1 LKINTTILRSNFVE
15 NLAEDAF
22 HRIWVAGELGIE
34 LLSTENLQLLPVE
47 SLQSEEMAELMKAP
61 VSFLMT
67 TRTGNLWL
75 CSRGHIYKVMFN
87 STGTVKKVI
96 RISDTPIHERGC
108 VLSEID
114 GYVWFFHKG
123 KMCRI
128 SESVASS
135 QEPQPVS
142 VSLDISPLEAVF
154 SIFHCQ
160 NNVWIGTSNG
170 LYCYDLTTDTSLHY
184 VHDAQNPSS
193 LSQNYVTS
201 ITSTRDNQVIVG
213 TLLGLNVFNAS
224 TSDFTRIQAGEVM
237 EMHGLSCNFINTLY
251 ADDENDII
259 WVGTEIG
266 GISKMFPSRL
276 SVINYYHQQNLP
288 SSLSRNP
295 VNAIVEDEYQT
306 LWVGTVEGGLNCR
319 LKGSDT
325 FLHYT
330 TEAPAY
336 LAHNTVS
343 VLVIDDKDRL
353 YVGTWGGGLGW
364 INRKPSASKR
374 YVPLPLSD
382 PFVSSLAFD
391 PVSHLLWI
399 GTMNNVYV
407 YNPADGIVSEP
418 FLNEG
423 KEVVNQNALGM
434 CITREREL
442 WISSPF
448 GLLRINLTAY
458 DKGQLKYQKYVY
470 QLDNPASKR
479 RERITS
485 IFQAK
490 DGTIWLGSNGNGFY
504 KAMKK
509 GNDYQFLAFT
519 KNDGLVSNS
528 VRGMLEDW
536 YGNIWISTDNGLSCF
551 NVKEE
556 SFRNYSQIDGLVSD
570 QFYWNA
576 GALSF
581 DKERLF
587 FGSQKGLTEIHPMI
601 ETEHQ
606 RKFPLAF
613 THCKVFGQEV
623 FPQSG
628 EIVMHESDK
637 SLSIE
642 FSALDYALESQAQY
656 SYRLKGFDDA
666 WVTVPSNR
674 NNATYTNLYPGK
686 YVFQLRYA
694 PDGKH
699 WLART
704 EELTIV
710 VNPYFYKTPWFLL
723 SVLFVIL
730 FGGYR
735 ILRWRYQ
742 ALKRQQ
748 NLLHQMVEERTSEL
762 EEQKKLLSNQ
772 TQELSEQNKL
782 LKDQNE
788 KITAQKNQI
797 LEMSRK
803 VEELTVDKLAFFTN
817 ITHEFRTPLTL
828 IVGPI
833 ERALKLSYNPQVIE
847 QLHLVERNS
856 KYLLSLVNQLMDF
869 RKVEEGRIKIAT
881 NYGNLKEFML
891 EIVPPFADYAKNR
904 GINLQLYLRLPDPFL
919 MFDEDVMRK
928 IMTNLISNALKFT
941 PKGGNVGIYVGVIGQ
956 ATEKKLFIS
965 VRDTGKGI
973 PENDIERIFMQ
984 FYQSDNRSL
993 ESVSGQSG
1001 TGIGLYLC
1009 RKLIDLLDGKI
1020 YAKNNPLK
1028 GASFRI
1034 LLPAL
1039 YGDTQIHSESEME
1052 KEDIAIDVPRNGK
1065 MVILV
1070 VEDNKD
1076 MRDYIR
1082 SILAEYYNVLEAS
1095 QGEEALALLHANNVD
1110 FIISDLMMPVMDGME
1125 LSRRVKNDFSISHIP
1140 FLMLTAKTSDEAR
1153 LESYKMGAD
1162 AFLLKP
1168 FDENMLLARISN
1180 ILENRKRFQQ
1190 KFSIDMNT
1198 DSLEVEENSGD
1209 KKFLNKAMSVV
1220 KENYKNPDFE
1230 VSDFIEAVGISKSLL
1245 NKKMQSLT
1253 GQSAGQFIRNYRLNL
1268 ARELLLKNKVNRT
1281 MNISEIAYEVGFN
1294 DPKYFTRCFTKHFNV
1309 TPSSLLED

>member
-1 LKINTTILRSNFVE
+1 MKRQSLLLYLFLIFCLCRPAGLLYAVQNSSRFSLASITINDGLPYNFVDDIIKSDDGYLWVATYGGGVARYDGNEFVVFNTNTTDQRRLLRSNFVE
-15 NLAEDAF
+15 KLAEDAF
-22 HRIWVAGELGIE
+22 HRIWVAGESGIE

-47 SLQSEEMAELMKAP
+47 SLQSEEMAGLMKAP

-128 SESVASS
+128 SESVTSS

-251 ADDENDII
+251 ADDENDIV

-288 SSLSRNP
+288 GSLSCNP

-343 VLVIDDKDRL
+343 VLVMDDKDHL

-407 YNPADGIVSEP
+407 YNPADGTVSEP

-485 IFQAK
+485 IFKRKTGQ
-490 DGTIWLGSNGNGFY
+490 
-504 KAMKK
+504 
-509 GNDYQFLAFT
+509 
-519 KNDGLVSNS
+519 
-528 VRGMLEDW
+528 
-536 YGNIWISTDNGLSCF
+536 YGW
-551 NVKEE
+551 
-556 SFRNYSQIDGLVSD
+556 
-570 QFYWNA
+570 
-576 GALSF
+576 
-581 DKERLF
+581 
-587 FGSQKGLTEIHPMI
+587 
-601 ETEHQ
+601 
-606 RKFPLAF
+606 
-613 THCKVFGQEV
+613 EV
-623 FPQSG
+623 
-628 EIVMHESDK
+628 
-637 SLSIE
+637 
-642 FSALDYALESQAQY
+642 
-656 SYRLKGFDDA
+656 
-666 WVTVPSNR
+666 
-674 NNATYTNLYPGK
+674 
-686 YVFQLRYA
+686 
-694 PDGKH
+694 
-699 WLART
+699 
-704 EELTIV
+704 
-710 VNPYFYKTPWFLL
+710 
-723 SVLFVIL
+723 
-730 FGGYR
+730 
-735 ILRWRYQ
+735 
-742 ALKRQQ
+742 
-748 NLLHQMVEERTSEL
+748 
-762 EEQKKLLSNQ
+762 
-772 TQELSEQNKL
+772 
-782 LKDQNE
+782 
-788 KITAQKNQI
+788 
-797 LEMSRK
+797 
-803 VEELTVDKLAFFTN
+803 
-817 ITHEFRTPLTL
+817 
-828 IVGPI
+828 
-833 ERALKLSYNPQVIE
+833 
-847 QLHLVERNS
+847 
-856 KYLLSLVNQLMDF
+856 
-869 RKVEEGRIKIAT
+869 
-881 NYGNLKEFML
+881 
-891 EIVPPFADYAKNR
+891 
-904 GINLQLYLRLPDPFL
+904 
-919 MFDEDVMRK
+919 
-928 IMTNLISNALKFT
+928 
-941 PKGGNVGIYVGVIGQ
+941 
-956 ATEKKLFIS
+956 
-965 VRDTGKGI
+965 
-973 PENDIERIFMQ
+973 
-984 FYQSDNRSL
+984 
-993 ESVSGQSG
+993 
-1001 TGIGLYLC
+1001 
-1009 RKLIDLLDGKI
+1009 
-1020 YAKNNPLK
+1020 
-1028 GASFRI
+1028 
-1034 LLPAL
+1034 
-1039 YGDTQIHSESEME
+1039 ME
-1052 KEDIAIDVPRNGK
+1052 
-1065 MVILV
+1065 
-1070 VEDNKD
+1070 
-1076 MRDYIR
+1076 
-1082 SILAEYYNVLEAS
+1082 
-1095 QGEEALALLHANNVD
+1095 
-1110 FIISDLMMPVMDGME
+1110 
-1125 LSRRVKNDFSISHIP
+1125 
-1140 FLMLTAKTSDEAR
+1140 
-1153 LESYKMGAD
+1153 
-1162 AFLLKP
+1162 
-1168 FDENMLLARISN
+1168 
-1180 ILENRKRFQQ
+1180 
-1190 KFSIDMNT
+1190 T
-1198 DSLEVEENSGD
+1198 DSI
-1209 KKFLNKAMSVV
+1209 K
-1220 KENYKNPDFE
+1220 P
-1230 VSDFIEAVGISKSLL
+1230 
-1245 NKKMQSLT
+1245 
-1253 GQSAGQFIRNYRLNL
+1253 
-1268 ARELLLKNKVNRT
+1268 
-1281 MNISEIAYEVGFN
+1281 
-1294 DPKYFTRCFTKHFNV
+1294 
-1309 TPSSLLED
+1309 

>member
-1 LKINTTILRSNFVE
+1 MKRQSLLLYLFLIFCLCRPAGLLYAVQNSSRFSLASITINDGLPYNFVDDIIKSDDGYLWVATYGGGVARYDGNEFVVFNTNTTDQRRLLRSNFVE
-15 NLAEDAF
+15 KLAEDAF
-22 HRIWVAGELGIE
+22 HRIWVAGESGIE

-47 SLQSEEMAELMKAP
+47 SLQSEEMAGLMKAP

-108 VLSEID
+108 VLYEID

-128 SESVASS
+128 SESVTSC

-184 VHDAQNPSS
+184 VHDTQNPSS

-288 SSLSRNP
+288 GSLSRNP

-391 PVSHLLWI
+391 PVSHLLWV

-407 YNPADGIVSEP
+407 YNPADGTVSEP

-485 IFQAK
+485 IFKRKTGQ
-490 DGTIWLGSNGNGFY
+490 
-504 KAMKK
+504 
-509 GNDYQFLAFT
+509 
-519 KNDGLVSNS
+519 
-528 VRGMLEDW
+528 
-536 YGNIWISTDNGLSCF
+536 YGW
-551 NVKEE
+551 
-556 SFRNYSQIDGLVSD
+556 
-570 QFYWNA
+570 
-576 GALSF
+576 
-581 DKERLF
+581 
-587 FGSQKGLTEIHPMI
+587 
-601 ETEHQ
+601 
-606 RKFPLAF
+606 
-613 THCKVFGQEV
+613 EV
-623 FPQSG
+623 
-628 EIVMHESDK
+628 
-637 SLSIE
+637 
-642 FSALDYALESQAQY
+642 
-656 SYRLKGFDDA
+656 
-666 WVTVPSNR
+666 
-674 NNATYTNLYPGK
+674 
-686 YVFQLRYA
+686 
-694 PDGKH
+694 
-699 WLART
+699 
-704 EELTIV
+704 
-710 VNPYFYKTPWFLL
+710 
-723 SVLFVIL
+723 
-730 FGGYR
+730 
-735 ILRWRYQ
+735 
-742 ALKRQQ
+742 
-748 NLLHQMVEERTSEL
+748 
-762 EEQKKLLSNQ
+762 
-772 TQELSEQNKL
+772 
-782 LKDQNE
+782 
-788 KITAQKNQI
+788 
-797 LEMSRK
+797 
-803 VEELTVDKLAFFTN
+803 
-817 ITHEFRTPLTL
+817 
-828 IVGPI
+828 
-833 ERALKLSYNPQVIE
+833 
-847 QLHLVERNS
+847 
-856 KYLLSLVNQLMDF
+856 
-869 RKVEEGRIKIAT
+869 
-881 NYGNLKEFML
+881 
-891 EIVPPFADYAKNR
+891 
-904 GINLQLYLRLPDPFL
+904 
-919 MFDEDVMRK
+919 
-928 IMTNLISNALKFT
+928 
-941 PKGGNVGIYVGVIGQ
+941 
-956 ATEKKLFIS
+956 
-965 VRDTGKGI
+965 
-973 PENDIERIFMQ
+973 
-984 FYQSDNRSL
+984 
-993 ESVSGQSG
+993 
-1001 TGIGLYLC
+1001 
-1009 RKLIDLLDGKI
+1009 
-1020 YAKNNPLK
+1020 
-1028 GASFRI
+1028 
-1034 LLPAL
+1034 
-1039 YGDTQIHSESEME
+1039 ME
-1052 KEDIAIDVPRNGK
+1052 
-1065 MVILV
+1065 
-1070 VEDNKD
+1070 
-1076 MRDYIR
+1076 
-1082 SILAEYYNVLEAS
+1082 
-1095 QGEEALALLHANNVD
+1095 
-1110 FIISDLMMPVMDGME
+1110 
-1125 LSRRVKNDFSISHIP
+1125 
-1140 FLMLTAKTSDEAR
+1140 
-1153 LESYKMGAD
+1153 
-1162 AFLLKP
+1162 
-1168 FDENMLLARISN
+1168 
-1180 ILENRKRFQQ
+1180 
-1190 KFSIDMNT
+1190 T
-1198 DSLEVEENSGD
+1198 DSI
-1209 KKFLNKAMSVV
+1209 K
-1220 KENYKNPDFE
+1220 P
-1230 VSDFIEAVGISKSLL
+1230 
-1245 NKKMQSLT
+1245 
-1253 GQSAGQFIRNYRLNL
+1253 
-1268 ARELLLKNKVNRT
+1268 
-1281 MNISEIAYEVGFN
+1281 
-1294 DPKYFTRCFTKHFNV
+1294 
-1309 TPSSLLED
+1309 